1 MSKINYNRKTF
12 LSKEELQRSQNFLSD
27 LAFSKT
33 LLMGI
38 TKNWGIVS
46 GKRDAASQEL
56 RVTVD
61 TNPGS
66 IKIAPGYLVDRNHN
80 LITVPGI
87 NQLPVPETGE
97 SYYVILSHDTVNWEV
112 GTVSVDSSGNL
123 NGVNTEFLAV
133 LRGQGTQ
140 APVNIRFV
148 KEDGSETL
156 NNGVYEVVEV
166 INDTSAVIN
175 SYNSVAAEQNLKM
188 IVVGTLPIGVNFTA
202 DQLKGLYTYD
212 SYDRTKLLTVSV
224 SGGLPAYTEGIDF
237 PIAKVVNNNGVISVS
252 DQDTLRKYWTI

>member
-12 LSKEELQRSQNFLSD
+12 LSKEELQRNQDFLSD

-56 RVTVD
+56 RVTAD

-66 IKIAPGYLVDRNHN
+66 IKIAPGYLVDSNHN

-97 SYYVILSHDTVNWEV
+97 AYYVILSHDTVNWE
-112 GTVSVDSSGNL
+112 
-123 NGVNTEFLAV
+123 VNTEFLAV

-175 SYNSVAAEQNLKM
+175 SYNSVDAEQNLKM

-202 DQLKGLYTYD
+202 DQLKGVYTYD
-212 SYDRTKLLTVSV
+212 SYDRTTLLTVSV
-224 SGGLPAYTEGIDF
+224 SGGLPAYTEDIDF
-237 PIAKVVNNNGVISVS
+237 PIAKVVNNNGVVSVS

>member
-66 IKIAPGYLVDRNHN
+66 IKIAP
-80 LITVPGI
+80 
-87 NQLPVPETGE
+87 
-97 SYYVILSHDTVNWEV
+97 
-112 GTVSVDSSGNL
+112 
-123 NGVNTEFLAV
+123 
-133 LRGQGTQ
+133 
-140 APVNIRFV
+140 
-148 KEDGSETL
+148 
-156 NNGVYEVVEV
+156 
-166 INDTSAVIN
+166 
-175 SYNSVAAEQNLKM
+175 
-188 IVVGTLPIGVNFTA
+188 
-202 DQLKGLYTYD
+202 
-212 SYDRTKLLTVSV
+212 
-224 SGGLPAYTEGIDF
+224 
-237 PIAKVVNNNGVISVS
+237 
-252 DQDTLRKYWTI
+252 